1 MSLPR
6 GRLVERL
13 VFGEEDVGDAL
24 HAFCRREL
32 GSGVTAQ
39 LFSVTSVGVVT
50 AIELDDGRRVVVK
63 AHQPR
68 QGADFLGAVH
78 RVQAHLHGEGFPAP
92 QPLLPPRPLCRGLAL
107 VEELVDRGAY
117 EDAHD
122 PRVRRTAAEALAR
135 LVTLAEACGRPD
147 GLRRG
152 WRLFAG
158 DGLWPPEAH
167 SPIFDFAA
175 TADGAEWID
184 RHAARA
190 RPLAVAARGEL
201 VGHDDWSG
209 KHLRYEDGAVTV
221 VYDWDSLTLASEA
234 KLVGTAAA
242 TFTANPHL
250 AVRLAPTP
258 DEAAG
263 FVEDYAAARALS
275 AADRRAAHAT
285 AAFVIAYTAR
295 CEHALGR
302 RGDFTEALARYGD
315 AYLAA

>member
-1 MSLPR
+1 MPLSR
-6 GRLVERL
+6 GGIVERL
-13 VFGEEDVGDAL
+13 VFGEEDAATEL

-32 GSGVTAQ
+32 GSGVAAE
-39 LFSVTSVGVVT
+39 LFSATSVGVVT
-50 AIELDDGRRVVVK
+50 GVELEDGRRVVVK

-78 RVQAHLHGEGFPAP
+78 RVQAHLHREGFPAP
-92 QPLLPPRPLCRGLAL
+92 EPLLPPRPLGRGLAL
-107 VEELVDRGAY
+107 VEELVERGAY

-122 PRVRRTAAEALAR
+122 PRVRRTAAEALAW
-135 LVTLAEACGRPD
+135 LVELAAACGRPE

-152 WRLFAG
+152 WRLLAG

-175 TADGAEWID
+175 TSEGADWID

-190 RPLAVAARGEL
+190 RPLALAARGE
-201 VGHDDWSG
+201 VAGHDDWSA
-209 KHLRYEDGAVTV
+209 KHLRYERGTVAV
-221 VYDWDSLTLASEA
+221 VYDWDSLTLAPEA

-242 TFTANPHL
+242 TFTANAHL
-250 AVRLAPTP
+250 PVPLAPTP

-263 FVEDYAAARALS
+263 FVEDYAAARPLR

-285 AAFVIAYTAR
+285 AAYVVAYTAR

-302 RGDFTEALARYGD
+302 RGDFTEALARFGD
-315 AYLAA
+315 AYQRS